1 MKLLK
6 RYIILA
12 LLAFL
17 AFPAGSVFAGIEKGK
32 PVPGFSLKDTK
43 GKVHDLGSVKGNAM
57 VILYFFD
64 AASRP
69 SQEFLLTMDNLASKY
84 HDAGLTVWGITNSP
98 KDQVNDFVRKVN
110 PGFPILMDSARVTD
124 AYNPLKIQPTT
135 CIIGPGGKL
144 LDYLQGAG
152 KSTDTKVARITNNA
166 MLVKV
171 AERTL
176 QQNQPKLAKAIS
188 DHVIKSDPR
197 NGKAR
202 MVRGYAALK
211 AGEVSEAEKTFDSLS
226 REKGQ
231 GEILGK
237 EGLAGVYAARGEN
250 DKALTYA
257 DEVQKKAPNR
267 SYAYM
272 VKGDVLY
279 SRNKTQAEEAY
290 RNAAQKKD
298 AEDFQKA
305 VAYNKL
311 GRLYASAGKYDQSRQ
326 LYDQA
331 VAIDPYYVEAMT
343 NKGLTY
349 EKQGDWS
356 KALDEYR
363 QGQAVSKD
371 DVFAGALA
379 KRASEMLAYQ
389 GDAKQKERI
398 DKLVKDLSERYRSQ
412 NKLFSKAEEDTWTS
426 RPMIL
431 SFVDFQE
438 NGTLSDRDGFSTV
451 FTTQL
456 ADGLNASGRVKVVE
470 RVLVEKFLEEL
481 NIGSSELAD
490 PETSLKLG
498 KVLAAKVMGTGT
510 ILHLTGGTMMSLRLI
525 DTETSAIPHVIIR
538 QIPQGAP
545 LNKELASLNREI
557 LASIMQNYPLHA
569 YVVNADGKQVMIN
582 LGANQG
588 VVTGTTFE
596 IIEEKAA
603 VEYKGKKLQSEPESV
618 AKLEVVKVEPDLSYC
633 RIVEKKRDIKRDD
646 KAVEKIDESLIKG

>member
-1 MKLLK
+1 MTLLK
-6 RYIILA
+6 RCAI
-12 LLAFL
+12 LAFL
-17 AFPAGSVFAGIEKGK
+17 ALWALPAGVSFAGIETGK
-32 PVPGFSLKDTK
+32 PVPSFSLKDTK
-43 GKVHDLGSVKGNAM
+43 GNVHDFGSVKGNTM

-69 SQEFLLTMDNLASKY
+69 SQEFLLTVDSLAGKY
-84 HDAGLTVWGITNSP
+84 KDAGVTVWGITSSP
-98 KDQVNDFVRKVN
+98 KDKVN
-110 PGFPILMDSARVTD
+110 AFIQKANPRFPILMDSARVSD
-124 AYNPLKIQPTT
+124 AYNARLILPTT
-135 CIIGPGGKL
+135 CIVGPGSKL
-144 LDYLQGAG
+144 LDYFQGAG
-152 KSTDTKVARITNNA
+152 KSTNT
-166 MLVKV
+166 MLVKL

-176 QQNQPKLAKAIS
+176 QQNQPRLAKTIS
-188 DHVIKSDPR
+188 DQVIKSDPK
-197 NGKAR
+197 NSSAR
-202 MVRGYAALK
+202 MVRGYASLK
-211 AGEVSEAEKTFDSLS
+211 AGEVSEAEKTFDALS
-226 REKGQ
+226 REKGR

-237 EGLAGVYAARGEN
+237 EGLAGVYALRGEN
-250 DKALTYA
+250 DKALKLA
-257 DEVQKKAPNR
+257 DEVQKKAPDR
-267 SYAYM
+267 SYAYV
-272 VKGDVLY
+272 VKGDILY
-279 SRNKTQAEEAY
+279 SKNKAQAEQEY
-290 RNAAQKKD
+290 RKAVNTKD

-305 VAYNKL
+305 AAYNKM
-311 GRLYASAGKYDQSRQ
+311 GRLMASAGKYDKSRQ

-331 VAIDPYYVEAMT
+331 VSIDPYYVEAMT

-349 EKQGDWS
+349 EKQGDWG

-363 QGQAVSKD
+363 QGQAVSRD

-412 NKLFSKAEEDTWTS
+412 SKLSAKTEEDTWTS

-431 SFVDFQE
+431 SFVDLQE
-438 NGTLSDRDGFSTV
+438 TGNLSDRDGFSTV
-451 FTTQL
+451 LTTQL

-470 RVLVEKFLEEL
+470 RVLVERLLEEL

-490 PETSLKLG
+490 PETTLKLG

-510 ILHLTGGTMMSLRLI
+510 ILHLSGGTMLSLRLV
-525 DTETSAIPHVIIR
+525 DTETSAIPHVVIR
-538 QIPQGAP
+538 QIPQGAS
-545 LNKELASLNREI
+545 LKKELGSLNREV

-569 YVVNADGKQVMIN
+569 YIVNVEDKQAMIN

-596 IIEEKAA
+596 VIEEKAA
-603 VEYKGKKLQSEPESV
+603 VEYKGKKLKSAPETV

-646 KAVEKIDESLIKG
+646 KVVEKIDETLIKG